1 MEATLAA
8 EHPNNL
14 QYKMSI
20 VLGLRNSILGQS
32 VVVVGRSSGGDQ
44 SFSKRHLSDE
54 KELSR

>member
-1 MEATLAA
+1 MEATVAA

-20 VLGLRNSILGQS
+20 VLGLRNCILGQS

-44 SFSKRHLSDE
+44 SFSKRRLSDE